1 MNIIKRGALVVALI
15 LAVAS
20 TASAQFRFGVRA
32 GIQTNALHFNESTF
46 DSDNRAGFTGGV
58 MAEFTAPVIGIGVD
72 LGVMYTHRTAQFT
85 DKTPGATTET
95 KTDKR
100 DYIEIPLNL
109 KWRISLPVVDNIIR
123 PYIFT
128 GPSFAILTSKKAF
141 EAAFQNR
148 SCDVAWNVGAG
159 VELFKH
165 VQVGAGYGFG
175 LTKAFEKLGTV
186 GTNGESGIINSRTR
200 CWTITAA
207 YLF

>member
-32 GIQTNALHFNESTF
+32 GIQTNALHFDESTF
-46 DSDNRAGFTGGV
+46 ESDNRAGFTGGV
-58 MAEFTAPVIGIGVD
+58 MAEFTAPIIGIGVD
-72 LGVMYTHRTAQFT
+72 LGVMYTHRTAKFT
-85 DKTPGATTET
+85 ENTPGAAT

-109 KWRISLPVVDNIIR
+109 KWRISIPVINNIVR

-141 EAAFQNR
+141 ENAFKNR

-175 LTKAFEKLGTV
+175 LTKAFEKIGTV
-186 GTNGESGIINSRTR
+186 GTD
-200 CWTITAA
+200 
-207 YLF
+207 